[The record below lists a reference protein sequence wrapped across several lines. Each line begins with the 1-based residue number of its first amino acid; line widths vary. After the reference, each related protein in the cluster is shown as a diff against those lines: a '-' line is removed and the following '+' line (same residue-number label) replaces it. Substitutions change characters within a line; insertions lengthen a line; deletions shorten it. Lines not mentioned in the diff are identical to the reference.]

1 MKEIEGL
8 MKMGK
13 LKQLLL
19 SLSVLGQLLGF
30 GILFFNITAGILIFI
45 LSGLAMLAIFI
56 VLIVERIKE
65 KEEDDENDYRNY

>member
-1 MKEIEGL
+1 
-8 MKMGK
+8 MKMGR

-19 SLSVLGQLLGF
+19 LITVVGQFLG
-30 GILFFNITAGILIFI
+30 IVMLFFNVAAAVLIFI
-45 LSGLAMLAIFI
+45 LQGVAILAIFI

>member
-1 MKEIEGL
+1 
-8 MKMGK
+8 MGK
-13 LKQLLL
+13 LKQILL

-30 GILFFNITAGILIFI
+30 GILFFNITVGILIFI